1 MRGDKMEQRQ
11 EVDLKDLMFYVLYR
25 WKKMIMIA
33 LIMAV
38 LVGAYQMLSAKRSN
52 ASLSNNTE
60 NAAYQE
66 ALEAYEAQLAAA
78 QGNVDTVNEAIAA
91 QEKYIQESIL
101 MNMNANSYY
110 EGTYSVYI
118 TSQSSNVLTTFQ
130 DLMNGSDVQ
139 ASAAE
144 SMGWEVQYLAELVSV
159 TLVSN
164 SNVEGRLTIN
174 VAAPT
179 EEQATQLLNL
189 YVGAYQSVGTQIT
202 SAVAEFEAAVIDNQ
216 VNKASSTIYESAQK
230 TAKEALTGYRANL
243 VSYQKTL
250 DALVAPEAPTT
261 VTPVSTVKAGI
272 KGAVIGAVLGVILVG
287 GCCCVSFVTGDR
299 IYSPDELKERKQVKI
314 MGVLPDVGSK
324 KRGPVIKALRKLEGR
339 KTDANEDKEWSLIA
353 ANVNNY
359 RAGAQV
365 IMVTGTAEKAVILK
379 AAKEL
384 RDRMPDVKVMSAGN
398 MLTEASTL
406 THLPVCDGVL
416 LVETVGKSRYKDLGL
431 EIEKIQDM
439 EKQLIGCV
447 VMD

>member
-1 MRGDKMEQRQ
+1 MESEQ
-11 EVDLKDLMFYVLYR
+11 ELNLMDLIFYILYR
-25 WKKMIMIA
+25 WKKIVLIA

-38 LVGAYQMLSAKRSN
+38 LIGTYQMLSAKRSN
-52 ASLSNNTE
+52 ASISDSAE
-60 NAAYQE
+60 NATYQE
-66 ALEAYEAQLAAA
+66 KLEAYEAQLAAA
-78 QGNVDTVNEAIAA
+78 QGNVDTVNESITA

-101 MNMNANSYY
+101 MNMDASNYY
-110 EGTYSVYI
+110 EGLFQAYI
-118 TSQSSNVLTTFQ
+118 VAEKNSALVTLK
-130 DLMNGSDVQ
+130 DLLNGSDVRDSI
-139 ASAAE
+139 ADSI
-144 SMGWEVQYLAELVSV
+144 GWEVQYLIELVSV
-159 TLVSN
+159 TLTVDSDN
-164 SNVEGRLTIN
+164 NKEGLLRIK

-179 EEQATQLLNL
+179 QDEATELLNL
-189 YVGAYQSVGTQIT
+189 YVQAYESAGEEVT
-202 SAVAEFEAAVIDNQ
+202 STIAGFDATIMSNLVS
-216 VNKASSTIYESAQK
+216 KASSTSYTSSQK
-230 TAKEALTGYRANL
+230 TAKDTLTSYRTNL
-243 VSYQKTL
+243 ASYQKTL

-314 MGVLPDVGSK
+314 MGVLPDAGSK

-359 RAGAQV
+359 RTGAQV